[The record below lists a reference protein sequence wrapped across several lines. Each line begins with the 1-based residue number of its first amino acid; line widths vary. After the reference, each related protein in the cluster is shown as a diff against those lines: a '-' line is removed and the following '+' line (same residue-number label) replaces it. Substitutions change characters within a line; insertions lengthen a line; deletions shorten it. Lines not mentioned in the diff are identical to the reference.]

1 MLCFC
6 APDFS
11 RVWSLSFPS
20 HHWPHCLLRSPTAV
34 CSFIGTCVS
43 RTVVVCHCDSPNL
56 GFTCQLAAWGEA
68 LKEWSTPRDFGR
80 CMVYEI
86 APHSLAFR
94 EGAAARGTLLEEAL
108 VPFAVHDGPGRV
120 GGSEGERALQA
131 SPANAGL
138 LHGTGCFL
146 VQLRQP
152 SSKRSDG
159 SATSR
164 QTSVWHSSGLCVWVG
179 SACTGRLRDAMIA
192 SAQRAARHLIELDW
206 TAGPP
211 RSIDGSRLDGGAHPV
226 PVLPQGLSRLSRLSA
241 SVVCQPLRRSASGSP
256 LLALVACYYKRKYIS
271 THALARQ
278 NALPNWYCLLLPA
291 ACARAH

>member
-1 MLCFC
+1 MAIVEGRRSWFGAVASQWTVLTFTDK
-6 APDFS
+6 ATS
-11 RVWSLSFPS
+11 RVK
-20 HHWPHCLLRSPTAV
+20 PTE
-34 CSFIGTCVS
+34 
-43 RTVVVCHCDSPNL
+43 RTVGARRFLSKSS
-56 GFTCQLAAWGEA
+56 F
-68 LKEWSTPRDFGR
+68 FG
-80 CMVYEI
+80 V
-86 APHSLAFR
+86 AVLAFGTNR
-94 EGAAARGTLLEEAL
+94 RKADHLSPPVLVGLPCHAVLAGRDTRRCGAVAR
-108 VPFAVHDGPGRV
+108 FA
-120 GGSEGERALQA
+120 SRALLA
-131 SPANAGL
+131 
-138 LHGTGCFL
+138 
-146 VQLRQP
+146 V
-152 SSKRSDG
+152 SDG